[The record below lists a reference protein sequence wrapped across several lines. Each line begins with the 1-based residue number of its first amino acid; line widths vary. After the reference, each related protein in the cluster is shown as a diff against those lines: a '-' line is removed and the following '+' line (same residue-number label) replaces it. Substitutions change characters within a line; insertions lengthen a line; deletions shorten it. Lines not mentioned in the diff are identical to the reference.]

1 MSGDAA
7 PRGPR
12 RTLSVAPM
20 MDWTDRHYRRFV
32 RGLTRR
38 TLLYTEMITAAAVL
52 RGDRSRLLGF
62 DDAEHPL
69 VLQLG
74 GDDPAAL
81 AEAARVGQA
90 WGYDEINLNVGCPS
104 DRVQKGRFGACLM
117 AEPAR
122 VAEAVRAMRAAVELP
137 VTVKHRLGID
147 DLDSDEHLHG
157 FVGGLVEAGVDRVVV
172 HARKAWLQG
181 LSPRQNR
188 TLPPLQHER
197 VVGLK
202 RAFPELRVETNGGVR
217 DLDTALRHLATV
229 DGVMI
234 GRAAV
239 EDPYLLAEAD
249 ARLFDAGAPVPTR
262 GEAVTGYLPYL
273 EARRAEGV
281 GWTTLVKPLI
291 PLVRGVPGGR
301 AWRRSLT
308 EGGGRRDAGPELL
321 VAALAALPAE
331 VRDVGRGAA
340 ASGGG
345 EVDQPRRGRSDAVG
359 AASAPAFD

>member
-1 MSGDAA
+1 VSGGAG

-12 RTLSVAPM
+12 RPLSVAPM

-62 DDAEHPL
+62 DEREHPL

-74 GDDPAAL
+74 GDDPRSL
-81 AEAARVGQA
+81 AEAAGIAEA

-104 DRVQKGRFGACLM
+104 DRVQRGRFGACLM

-122 VAEAVRAMRAAVELP
+122 VADAVRAMRAAVALP

-147 DLDSDEHLHG
+147 DLDDDAHLHA
-157 FVGGLVEAGVDRVVV
+157 FVGALVGAGVDRVVV

-181 LSPRQNR
+181 MSPKQNR
-188 TLPPLQHER
+188 TVPPLQHER
-197 VVGLK
+197 VAALK
-202 RAFPELRVETNGGVR
+202 GAFPGLRVEANGGVR
-217 DLDTALRHLATV
+217 DLDAALAHLDAV

-249 ARLFDAGAPVPTR
+249 ARLFDPAAVVPTR
-262 GEAVTGYLPYL
+262 AEAVHAYLPYL

-281 GWTTLVKPLI
+281 AWT
-291 PLVRGVPGGR
+291 PLVRPMIPLLRGEPGGR
-301 AWRRSLT
+301 AWRRALT
-308 EGGGRRDAGPELL
+308 EPGGRRDAGPELV

-331 VRDVGRGAA
+331 AAAGRGGGRGARVPA
-340 ASGGG
+340 AG
-345 EVDQPRRGRSDAVG
+345 
-359 AASAPAFD
+359 